1 MAARRAATIASRP
14 AASGWSRRCSAASP
28 RRAEGGTRLRILHV
42 TPTYLPAVR
51 YGGTIHA
58 VHGLAKAQAALGH
71 AVEVYTT
78 NVDGPGVS
86 PTPLGARVDL
96 DGVGVTYFATGL
108 GRRLYRSPAMGE
120 ALRRHAADFDI
131 LHLHSVFLWPTLA
144 AARIARRHGAPYVLS
159 PHGMLVASLV
169 RAKSALIKS
178 AWIALFERRTIR
190 EAAALHLASRREAE
204 DLRAFRFDLPP
215 LAVIGHGVDAA
226 ELRAEQTIG
235 GDIAA
240 AIAGGPFVLAF
251 GRIDWKKNLAALI
264 EAIALTPDL
273 RCVIAG
279 NDEHGLA
286 GELARLA
293 ARRGVSGRVTIVARQ
308 IGEPD
313 RSALY
318 RACACL
324 ALVSLNENFGNVA
337 LEAMSHS
344 RPVVVSRT
352 AGVAETVAAER
363 AGVVVAPEAASI
375 ARGLAIIAAD
385 ARAAEEMGARGR
397 AAVERRWS
405 WTAVAAEMVAQYE
418 DVLKQSSLRGVP

>member
-1 MAARRAATIASRP
+1 M
-14 AASGWSRRCSAASP
+14 
-28 RRAEGGTRLRILHV
+28 
-42 TPTYLPAVR
+42 
-51 YGGTIHA
+51 HA

-86 PTPLGARVDL
+86 RTPLGARVDL

-108 GRRLYRSPAMGE
+108 GRRLYRSPAMGQ

-131 LHLHSVFLWPTLA
+131 LHLHSAFLWPTLS
-144 AARIARRHGAPYVLS
+144 AARIARRSGAPYVLS

-169 RAKSALIKS
+169 RAKSALVKS

-204 DLRAFRFDLPP
+204 DSRAFRFDLPP
-215 LAVIGHGVDAA
+215 LAVVGLGVDAA
-226 ELRAEQTIG
+226 DLLAEQNIG
-235 GDIAA
+235 ADIAA

-264 EAIALTPDL
+264 EAVALTPDL

-279 NDEHGLA
+279 NDEHGRA
-286 GELARLA
+286 AELARLC
-293 ARRGVSGRVTIVARQ
+293 ARLGVSARVTIIARQ

-318 RACACL
+318 RACLCL

-337 LEAMSHS
+337 LEAMSHG
-344 RPVVVSRT
+344 RPVIVSHT
-352 AGVAETVAAER
+352 AGVAEAVAAER
-363 AGVVVAPEAASI
+363 AGLVVAPDAAPI
-375 ARGLAIIAAD
+375 ARGLATIASD
-385 ARAAEEMGARGR
+385 VRAAEEMGARGR

-405 WTAVAAEMVAQYE
+405 WTAVAAEMVAHYE